1 MAKDLYHQIVRDALE
16 KEGWTITDDPFVLK
30 SGGLRMEVD
39 LAAEKVIAATR
50 ENEKIIVEIKSFIS
64 KSKLNDFY
72 EAKGQYDV
80 YRKGLKKEKIEH
92 KLFLAV
98 EEDVY
103 NSFFQKILIQE
114 IVEEDQMSLLIYN
127 IVSKSII
134 SWQIH

>member
-114 IVEEDQMSLLIYN
+114 IVEEDQISLLIYN